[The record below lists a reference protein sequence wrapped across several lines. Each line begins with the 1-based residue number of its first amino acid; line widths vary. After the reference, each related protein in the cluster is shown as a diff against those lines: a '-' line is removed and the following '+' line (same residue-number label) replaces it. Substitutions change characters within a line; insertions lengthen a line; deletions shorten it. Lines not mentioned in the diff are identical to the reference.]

1 MAIIKIYNPIMQAED
16 AVFAEFFGAGGVTY
30 ANIDDFIASI
40 PEDDDT
46 IDIRLHCVGGDCSEG
61 WAIYDALRRTGKKI
75 TATVEGTC
83 ASMATVVLLAA
94 SERKAVEH
102 AQFLIHD
109 ARFMW
114 LCLEEA
120 TADKMG
126 DYAEMLATETQRIL
140 DLYVERTGAERAEL
154 EEMMKAEK
162 WFDADRAKELG
173 FISEILPPISAKAKP
188 KFSNNMSKDKKKSN
202 EGKRPSVAEALSALA
217 QAIGLKATV
226 EEPQAAADEPKPKAY
241 VLETES
247 GEMLTIE
254 KPDGEAP
261 EKGDRA
267 YPDGEHKMKD
277 GSTIIVEDETI
288 VEIVPA
294 EEGNEELEQAK
305 ARIAELEQANATL
318 TEELE
323 TAKANAKTEEDV
335 KILDAVKLAGGIK
348 ALAAIQSKHTP
359 TPRRE
364 DTKKTP
370 EGRSE
375 LAEQL
380 AKRREALKAEREARA
395 KK

>member
-1 MAIIKIYNPIMQAED
+1 MAIIKIYNPIMNAED
-16 AVFAEFFGAGGVTY
+16 ATFAEFFGAGGVSYTG
-30 ANIDDFIASI
+30 IDDFIASI

-75 TATVEGTC
+75 SATVEGTC

-140 DLYVERTGAERAEL
+140 DLYVERTGADRAEL

-162 WFDADRAKELG
+162 WFDADRAVELG
-173 FISEILPPISAKAKP
+173 FISEILPPISAKARP
-188 KFSNNMSKDKKKSN
+188 KFSINMSKKN
-202 EGKRPSVAEALSALA
+202 EKGNEAKRPSVAEALSALA

-226 EEPQAAADEPKPKAY
+226 EEPKPAAYE
-241 VLETES
+241 LETES

-254 KPDGEAP
+254 KPEGEDPAV
-261 EKGDRA
+261 GDRA

-288 VEIVPA
+288 TEIIPA
-294 EEGNEELEQAK
+294 EQDDELEAAK
-305 ARIAELEQANATL
+305 ARISELEATNQSL

-323 TAKANAKTEEDV
+323 AAKANAKTEEDV
-335 KILDAVKLAGGIK
+335 KILNAVKLAGGVK
-348 ALAAIQSKHTP
+348 ALSAIQSKHIP
-359 TPRRE
+359 APRRE

-370 EGRSE
+370 EGRSALE
-375 LAEQL
+375 EQL
-380 AKRREALKAEREARA
+380 AKRREALKVEREARA